1 MRSSPCQI
9 HHVYFMNL
17 LPPSGLLHFLS
28 AHHKISMSKNFIII
42 FRVRCTK
49 QPRAAVLGVIIILCL
64 FVVYPQTE
72 KKKNYTV
79 HEFSKLEYC
88 VNFFFF

>member
-1 MRSSPCQI
+1 
-9 HHVYFMNL
+9 
-17 LPPSGLLHFLS
+17 
-28 AHHKISMSKNFIII
+28 MSKNSIII

-72 KKKNYTV
+72 KKKKNYTV
-79 HEFSKLEYC
+79 LEYC
-88 VNFFFF
+88 IIFFLHFIYKRYSSLVYLSIVLHGTRVYQA